1 MGLCLVPFLSTSAQ
15 LFFDVVQV
23 KSRLAAG
30 CNQGRLDPSILNP
43 ARDRAAGD
51 PEFSGQ
57 LAACD

>member
-15 LFFDVVQV
+15 LFLDVVQV
-23 KSRLAAG
+23 EPGLAAG
-30 CNQGRLDPSILNP
+30 RNQSRLNPTVLNP